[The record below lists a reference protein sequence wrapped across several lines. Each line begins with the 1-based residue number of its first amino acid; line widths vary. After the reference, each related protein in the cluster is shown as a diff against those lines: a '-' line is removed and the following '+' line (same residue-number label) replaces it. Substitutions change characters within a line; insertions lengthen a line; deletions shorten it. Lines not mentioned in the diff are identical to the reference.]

1 MARLCLAA
9 RYHQN
14 LPNGSGRLPTAP
26 VILMRQPYRSLWREV
41 WNLRCRSMS
50 ASARPP
56 MAVNFADWWRKQYP
70 NGVGPLRPN
79 PYENVFEQE
88 RLREAHRKRMRERKA
103 KRAALTQPK

>member
-1 MARLCLAA
+1 
-9 RYHQN
+9 
-14 LPNGSGRLPTAP
+14 
-26 VILMRQPYRSLWREV
+26 
-41 WNLRCRSMS
+41 
-50 ASARPP
+50 